1 MTQQATEQC
10 FDPGKWEGDAFNR
23 KRYSEFLSNYI
34 ATRVSKTGEPLTI
47 ALDAAWGAGK
57 TFFVNRWAEDI
68 EASNGGSIIF
78 DAWKNDFSNEVLV
91 SFMAELSIGMK
102 PLRERITTAEKT
114 VEVLNQQAK
123 NLMKGFRK
131 AALPAAGVIAKGLL
145 KKFTGV
151 AVDQITEAIESGNSP
166 TVDDFDLEKATEGA
180 EEDFEKGL
188 ETFFEKTLEAHKA
201 RATATQDF
209 KAALELLVSTL
220 QNAKAIDGPLYIFVD
235 ELDRCRPDYA
245 IKLLEGIKHLFAVKG
260 VVFVVSTNMD
270 QLSKSVQ
277 AVYGGD
283 FDGYSYLKRFFDFEF
298 TLPSPDVYSF
308 AQVLM
313 HELPLFE
320 GRNIDYGLNE
330 RAYKNEILFAR
341 GFELI
346 TTACNLSLR
355 SQKQVWMIASAASSG
370 IPTNSKIS
378 VLWLFFLSVLRHS
391 HPEIL
396 EQLGEKSLSLPEFTA
411 LCNPIGRLSEV
422 AIKSFRLERNP
433 SGYGT
438 YEEKNTIPLI
448 NIIHIYHQAVF
459 QTIDQ
464 LSRIINN
471 REKSIYP
478 TNLVDH
484 MVDERPN
491 SFNPNI
497 DYRPSIQHYQEL
509 VKMAGL
515 IS

>member
-10 FDPGKWEGDAFNR
+10 LDTSKWEGDAFDR

-34 ATRVSKTGEPLTI
+34 AARVSKTGEPLTI

-57 TFFVNRWAEDI
+57 TFFVNKWAADI
-68 EASNGGSIIF
+68 KDSNGGAIIF

-102 PLRERITTAEKT
+102 PLRDRITTTGKI
-114 VEVLNQQAK
+114 VEVLNQQTK
-123 NLMKGFRK
+123 SLKSRFIK
-131 AALPAAGVIAKGLL
+131 AAIPAAVVIAKGVL
-145 KKFTGV
+145 KKVTGV
-151 AVDQITEAIESGNSP
+151 AVDQIAEAIESGNLP
-166 TVDDFDLEKATEGA
+166 TTEDFDLEKAMEGTGD
-180 EEDFEKGL
+180 DFEKGL

-209 KAALELLVSTL
+209 KAALALLVSTL
-220 QNAKAIDGPLYIFVD
+220 QGEKAIDGPLYIFVD

-298 TLPSPDVYSF
+298 TLPSPDGYSF

-313 HELPLFE
+313 QELPLFE
-320 GRNIDYGLNE
+320 GRDIDYGLDE
-330 RAYKNEILFAR
+330 WAYKSGILLAR
-341 GFELI
+341 SFEFI

-355 SQKQVWMIASAASSG
+355 TQKQVWMIASAASSG
-370 IPTNSKIS
+370 IPPNSKIS
-378 VLWLFFLSVLRHS
+378 AMWLFFLSVLRHS
-391 HPEIL
+391 YPEIL
-396 EQLGEKSLSLPEFTA
+396 AKLGNTSLSAIDFST
-411 LCNPIGRLSEV
+411 LCAPIGILSE
-422 AIKSFRLERNP
+422 SFVGSLRTGDNQNGPGSHEH
-433 SGYGT
+433 
-438 YEEKNTIPLI
+438 TIALPLI
-448 NIIHIYHQAVF
+448 DILYVYHEAVF
-459 QTIDQ
+459 LTTAKIAQRVT
-464 LSRIINN
+464 S
-471 REKSIYP
+471 EYP
-478 TNLVDH
+478 GNLMRH
-484 MVDERPN
+484 MVRERPN
-491 SFNPNI
+491 PGDSATVC
-497 DYRPSIQHYQEL
+497 YPSIRHYQEL

-515 IS
+515 LS

>member
-10 FDPGKWEGDAFNR
+10 LDPSKWEGDAFDR
-23 KRYSEFLSNYI
+23 KRYSKFLSNYI
-34 ATRVSKTGEPLTI
+34 AARVSKTGEPLTI
-47 ALDAAWGAGK
+47 ALDAAWGTGK
-57 TFFVNRWAEDI
+57 TFFINKWAADI
-68 EASNGGSIIF
+68 EASNGGAIIF

-102 PLRERITTAEKT
+102 PLRERITTTEKI
-114 VEVLNQQAK
+114 VEALNQQTK
-123 NLMKGFRK
+123 SLMSGFRK

-145 KKFTGV
+145 QKFTGV
-151 AVDQITEAIESGNSP
+151 AVDQIAKAIESGNLP
-166 TVDDFDLEKATEGA
+166 DAENFDLEKATEGA

-188 ETFFEKTLEAHKA
+188 ETFFEKTLESHKA

-220 QNAKAIDGPLYIFVD
+220 QAEKALDGPLYIFID

-298 TLPSPDVYSF
+298 TLPSPDGYSF

-313 HELPLFE
+313 QELPLFE
-320 GRNIDYGLNE
+320 GRNIDHGLDD
-330 RAYKNEILFAR
+330 RAYENQILLAR
-341 GFELI
+341 SFELI

-355 SQKQVWMIASAASSG
+355 TQKQVWMIASAASSG
-370 IPTNSKIS
+370 IPANSKIS

-391 HPEIL
+391 HPETL
-396 EQLGEKSLSLPEFTA
+396 EKLGGKLLSPADFA
-411 LCNPIGRLSEV
+411 KLCTPIGKFSEV
-422 AIKSFRLERNP
+422 AVGAFLRRNNQDGYRQHQERISF
-433 SGYGT
+433 
-438 YEEKNTIPLI
+438 PLI
-448 NIIHIYHQAVF
+448 DILHVYHHAVF
-459 QTIDQ
+459 KTINDIVEIANQ
-464 LSRIINN
+464 RIS
-471 REKSIYP
+471 EYP
-478 TNLVDH
+478 ANLVDH
-484 MVDERPN
+484 MVSDRPIRNN
-491 SFNPNI
+491 SGTV
-497 DYRPSIQHYQEL
+497 RHPSIRHYQEL

-515 IS
+515 LS